1 MSRLMPD
8 NASNAVSGKDTK
20 KLADNKPNNNTQ
32 QSQNSWYAK
41 LHPIGSDQ
49 QTTAPKRVLNLSI
62 FFRIWLAVALVLII
76 CGIVVFT
83 QLFGHVK
90 PTAQQVIED
99 TLLDTSKL
107 LAASLQMPLQTG
119 EMLTESYQ
127 KQLDS
132 AFVYV
137 PVASEPDDNIELAN
151 SSRLANSA
159 DKYRQVYKEEPAYRR
174 KTYSSF
180 RVYVTDSTGLVIYDS
195 RPTST
200 NAEGQDYS
208 RWNDVYLTLLGQYGA
223 RSTPDIDSK
232 RDSSIMYVAQPIK
245 DAAGQL
251 IGVVSV
257 GKPVDS
263 VMPYL
268 DNTRRRMLI
277 TMLLISI
284 VALLL
289 AGLVAWWLKQSISL
303 VTHYTRELAE
313 QTKKP
318 YFYLGHE
325 LNSLTDT
332 IESMK
337 HRLEN
342 RAYVSDYVHT
352 LTHELKSPLTAIRAS
367 SELLED
373 DGLDPDDRLML
384 NHSIGEQSIKMQQL
398 IDRLLLLA
406 KVEQPT
412 FKLNRESIAL
422 LPLLN
427 SLIKDSMPKLQQRQ
441 LPAIELF
448 INDNLLNNADVIQS
462 DFIEKTTVFAD
473 SFWLLQALQNVLDNA
488 IYFAENKVVFNI
500 YTNVEQ
506 AVTLTV
512 FNDGKPLPD
521 YALAKVFDRYFSL
534 SHQRVI
540 HINSTSQNSN
550 EFIQP
555 SQSYASANN
564 QNSTMQTTPKK
575 GTGLGLTL
583 VKQVIEHHGGTV
595 AIDNVQGNANANSS
609 AGVIFSITLPLAK
622 PSKNRVN

>member
-1 MSRLMPD
+1 MTD
-8 NASNAVSGKDTK
+8 NN
-20 KLADNKPNNNTQ
+20 PNNSAQ

-41 LHPIGSDQ
+41 LHPIGHDQ

-137 PVASEPDDNIELAN
+137 PIASEPDDN

-180 RVYVTDSTGLVIYDS
+180 RVYVTDNTGLVIYDS
-195 RPTST
+195 RPMST

-223 RSTPDIDSK
+223 RSTPDINSK

-245 DAAGQL
+245 DATGQL

-263 VMPYL
+263 VIPYL

-384 NHSIGEQSIKMQQL
+384 NHSIGEQSLKMQQL

-412 FKLNRESIAL
+412 FKLNREPIAL

-441 LPAIELF
+441 LPAIALF
-448 INDNLLNNADVIQS
+448 INNTLLNNAEVIQS

-500 YTNVEQ
+500 DTNVEQ

-521 YALAKVFDRYFSL
+521 YALTKVFDRYFSL
-534 SHQRVI
+534 SHQRAI
-540 HINSTSQNSN
+540 HMNSTFQNSN
-550 EFIQP
+550 QP
-555 SQSYASANN
+555 SQNYNSTNN
-564 QNSTMQTTPKK
+564 KNPTMQTTPKK

-595 AIDNVQGNANANSS
+595 AIDNVKGDANANSS
-609 AGVIFSITLPLAK
+609 AGVIFSITLPLPK
-622 PSKNRVN
+622 PSKNRAS